1 MIPLGDGY
9 LTIETSYY
17 KINPF
22 TPALLTELHQE
33 EALEQHQEEALEQQ
47 QQLSDP
53 REGLWKSFG
62 ECYYRIYPNQ
72 SHLVSCLYAVV
83 PLAGVFVPTNED
95 IRVLSFAE
103 YTPPA
108 LRGSSA
114 RERQQELAVHREREL
129 MIFLTASDVRNRRRG
144 YNQYVP
150 DSYSKARLFWELAY
164 GVRLPQ
170 APQASVVFVR
180 ISTSGIEQ
188 VVPID
193 CIAR

>member
-1 MIPLGDGY
+1 M
-9 LTIETSYY
+9 
-17 KINPF
+17 
-22 TPALLTELHQE
+22 
-33 EALEQHQEEALEQQ
+33 
-47 QQLSDP
+47 
-53 REGLWKSFG
+53 
-62 ECYYRIYPNQ
+62 
-72 SHLVSCLYAVV
+72 

-108 LRGSSA
+108 LRGSTA
-114 RERQQELAVHREREL
+114 KERQQELSAHREREL
-129 MIFLTASDVRNRRRG
+129 SIFLTASDVRNRKRG

-170 APQASVVFVR
+170 APQASVVFAR
-180 ISTSGIEQ
+180 ISFNGIEQ